1 MSASLLGAAMKA
13 KLGSRTRKL
22 VLIKLVDCCH
32 EDGTH
37 IYPALATV
45 AEDAECSIAT
55 ARRTLKEFVAVGLL
69 RKVRDGGSG
78 RRSTNHYEMDVE
90 LLFRLRRPEFWPAL
104 EAAALHQPLAGSD
117 VEDDSDDE
125 EGEDVGSETAPRHAP
140 GAGESP
146 AEAPSCETK
155 GSTVIPY
162 HGDTLSNDALR
173 VSSDDTQPLSRT
185 LSDEREGVRAHEP
198 APASEGAPAVAV
210 SGLGDEAHGAP
221 VPTFE
226 DLIEAYPHA
235 KVDNRAKLRGLWEAL
250 PFEQRRLAV
259 QTIPAFLADRKAA
272 GYKGRMPA
280 TQYLAG
286 QNWIGLEAQ
295 AAKRAQQVSRGA
307 PLTFDGYSTNWWLL
321 LFARAFAGKALGFWM
336 QQAEAKKPLTATGAD
351 LAEAAAKVGALQP
364 YRCDGPEIEA
374 WRPWLAARGARIPPL
389 RGDFRVFL
397 PGPTPPGGR
406 AEAGDDEVRL

>member
-104 EAAALHQPLAGSD
+104 EAAALHQPLPD
-117 VEDDSDDE
+117 NDDDE
-125 EGEDVGSETAPRHAP
+125 ATDEASRHAP
-140 GAGESP
+140 DASEGENV
-146 AEAPSCETK
+146 APSCETK

-162 HGDTLSNDALR
+162 HGDTLSNGALR
-173 VSSDDTQPLSRT
+173 VSPDDTQPLSRT
-185 LSDEREGVRAHEP
+185 LSYEREGVRAHEP
-198 APASEGAPAVAV
+198 APASEGEPAVAV
-210 SGLGDEAHGAP
+210 SGLGDDATTSPAP
-221 VPTFE
+221 SFE
-226 DLIEAYPHA
+226 DFIEAYPHA
-235 KVDNRAKLRGLWEAL
+235 KGDNRVQLRSAWAEV
-250 PFEQRRLAV
+250 PFDHRRAA
-259 QTIPAFLADRKAA
+259 IDGIGAFLAERKAGGLKSRLSA
-272 GYKGRMPA
+272 PA
-280 TQYLAG
+280 YLAG
-286 QNWIGLEAQ
+286 RCWVGLEAQ
-295 AAKRAQQVSRGA
+295 AAKRAQTGQASAPVVVSPWSR
-307 PLTFDGYSTNWWLL
+307 DWWLL
-321 LFARAFAGKALGFWM
+321 LHDRIKAGRSPSFWV
-336 QQAEAKKPLTATGAD
+336 QQAEASKASTVTGA
-351 LAEAAAKVGALQP
+351 EIAAASARIGALQA

-374 WRPWLAARGARIPPL
+374 WRLWLAAKGARIPL
-389 RGDFRVFL
+389 FRGEFRVFL
-397 PGPTPPGGR
+397 PGPTPPGDR
-406 AEAGDDEVRL
+406 RDAGDDEVRF

>member
-104 EAAALHQPLAGSD
+104 EAASLHQPLPD
-117 VEDDSDDE
+117 NDDE
-125 EGEDVGSETAPRHAP
+125 GDGEEAPRHAP
-140 GAGESP
+140 AASV
-146 AEAPSCETK
+146 AENGAPSCETK

-185 LSDEREGVRAHEP
+185 LSYEREGVRAHEP
-198 APASEGAPAVAV
+198 APASQREPAVAV
-210 SGLGDEAHGAP
+210 SGLSEAGHAEQAP
-221 VPTFE
+221 AGPAPSFE
-226 DLIEAYPHA
+226 DFIEAYPHA
-235 KVDNRAKLRGLWEAL
+235 KGDNRVQLRSAWGEV
-250 PFEQRRLAV
+250 PFDQRRAA
-259 QTIPAFLADRKAA
+259 IDGIGAFLAERKAGGLKSRLSA
-272 GYKGRMPA
+272 PA
-280 TQYLAG
+280 YLAG
-286 QNWIGLEAQ
+286 RCWVGLEAQ
-295 AAKRAQQVSRGA
+295 AAKRAQTGQASVPVVFKGWSRE
-307 PLTFDGYSTNWWLL
+307 WWLL
-321 LFARAFAGKALGFWM
+321 LHDRIASGRPPGFWM
-336 QQAEAKKPLTATGAD
+336 QQADAGKPCSATQ
-351 LAEAAAKVGALQP
+351 AELDAASRRVGELVA

-374 WRPWLAARGARIPPL
+374 WRGWLRAKGARIPPFS
-389 RGDFRVFL
+389 GDFRVFL
-397 PGPTPPGGR
+397 PGPTPPGGK
-406 AEAGDDEVRL
+406 ADAGDDEVRL

>member
-104 EAAALHQPLAGSD
+104 EAAALHQPLPD
-117 VEDDSDDE
+117 NDDDE
-125 EGEDVGSETAPRHAP
+125 GVDEAPRHAP
-140 GAGESP
+140 DAGM
-146 AEAPSCETK
+146 AENYGPSCETK

-173 VSSDDTQPLSRT
+173 VSPDDTQPLSRT
-185 LSDEREGVRAHEP
+185 LSYEREGVRAHEP
-198 APASEGAPAVAV
+198 APASQRSPAVAV
-210 SGLGDEAHGAP
+210 SGLSEGRLGEDPHAQPAVAP
-221 VPTFE
+221 SFE
-226 DLIEAYPHA
+226 DFIEAYPHA
-235 KVDNRAKLRGLWEAL
+235 KGDNRVQLRSAWGEV
-250 PFEQRRLAV
+250 PFEQRRAA
-259 QTIPAFLADRKAA
+259 IDGIGAFVAERKAGGLKSRLSA
-272 GYKGRMPA
+272 PA
-280 TQYLAG
+280 YLAG
-286 QNWIGLEAQ
+286 RCWVGLEVQ
-295 AAKRAQQVSRGA
+295 AAKRAQAGQASSPVMVSAWSR
-307 PLTFDGYSTNWWLL
+307 DWWLL
-321 LFARAFAGKALGFWM
+321 LHDRIKAGRSPSLWV
-336 QQAEAKKPLTATGAD
+336 QQAESGKAMSSTGA
-351 LAEAAAKVGALQP
+351 EIAAAGARIGGLQA

-374 WRPWLAARGARIPPL
+374 WRDWLRVRGARIPPF
-389 RGDFRVFL
+389 RGEFRVFL
-397 PGPTPPGGR
+397 PGPAPPGGK
-406 AEAGDDEVRL
+406 AEAGDDEVQF

>member
-104 EAAALHQPLAGSD
+104 EAAALHQPLPD
-117 VEDDSDDE
+117 NDDDE
-125 EGEDVGSETAPRHAP
+125 AADEARDASSGHAPNASEGENVAS
-140 GAGESP
+140 
-146 AEAPSCETK
+146 SCETK

-185 LSDEREGVRAHEP
+185 LSYEREGVRTHEP
-198 APASEGAPAVAV
+198 APASEGEPAVAV
-210 SGLGDEAHGAP
+210 SGLGEDAAAP
-221 VPTFE
+221 PTPTFE

-235 KVDNRAKLRGLWEAL
+235 KVDNRSKLRSLWETL
-250 PFEQRRLAV
+250 PFDQRRLAV

-280 TQYLAG
+280 TEYLAG
-286 QNWIGLEAQ
+286 RNWIGLEAQ
-295 AAKRAQQVSRGA
+295 AAKRAVAGQASAPVVVSPWSR
-307 PLTFDGYSTNWWLL
+307 DWWLL
-321 LFARAFAGKALGFWM
+321 LHDRIKAGRSPSFWV
-336 QQAEAKKPLTATGAD
+336 QQAEAGKPMGSTGAEIAAATGRI
-351 LAEAAAKVGALQP
+351 GALQP

-374 WRPWLAARGARIPPL
+374 WRPWLAAKGARIPL
-389 RGDFRVFL
+389 FRGEFRVFL
-397 PGPTPPGGR
+397 PGPTPPGDR
-406 AEAGDDEVRL
+406 RDAGDDEVRF

>member
-104 EAAALHQPLAGSD
+104 EAAALHQPLPD
-117 VEDDSDDE
+117 NDDDE
-125 EGEDVGSETAPRHAP
+125 ATDEARDQALGHAPDASEGENI
-140 GAGESP
+140 
-146 AEAPSCETK
+146 APSCGIK

-173 VSSDDTQPLSRT
+173 VSPDDTQPLSRT
-185 LSDEREGVRAHEP
+185 LSYEREGVRAHEP
-198 APASEGAPAVAV
+198 APASEGEPAVAV
-210 SGLGDEAHGAP
+210 SGLGEDTAAAP
-221 VPTFE
+221 APSFE
-226 DLIEAYPHA
+226 DFIEAYPHA
-235 KVDNRAKLRGLWEAL
+235 KGDNRVQLRSAWGEV
-250 PFEQRRLAV
+250 PFDQRRAA
-259 QTIPAFLADRKAA
+259 IDGIGAFLAERKAGGLKSRLSA
-272 GYKGRMPA
+272 PA
-280 TQYLAG
+280 YLAG
-286 QNWIGLEAQ
+286 RCWVGLEAQ
-295 AAKRAQQVSRGA
+295 AAKRAQAGQASAPVVVSPWSR
-307 PLTFDGYSTNWWLL
+307 DWWLL
-321 LFARAFAGKALGFWM
+321 LHDRIKAGRSPSFWV
-336 QQAEAKKPLTATGAD
+336 QQAEASKASTVTGAEIAAATGRI
-351 LAEAAAKVGALQP
+351 GALQA

-374 WRPWLAARGARIPPL
+374 WRPWLAAKGARIPL
-389 RGDFRVFL
+389 FRGEFRVFL
-397 PGPTPPGGR
+397 PGPTPPGGKTD
-406 AEAGDDEVRL
+406 AGDDEVRF